1 MINANINHIKF
12 ENFKTNNK
20 KNNKVNLILKKIL
33 RQNTEIIQ
41 SLKENYKD
49 KYNKKFIKKFNK
61 FKKIN
66 IFGMGGSILGSKA
79 LYNFLSLS
87 KKNFSFIDNF
97 PKNSFKR
104 FSKKDLNV
112 IISKSGNTLETI
124 ANSNALIKDWNQTI
138 FISENKRNYLTS
150 LADKLKSEIIHHN
163 NYIGGRYSVLSEVGM
178 LPADLMGYNPK
189 KFRRLNQLIKNKNFY
204 NSLINNVSC
213 MYDFYLKGKTNS
225 IILNYDTSANDLF
238 LWYQQLTAESLGKNN
253 KGILPIIS
261 SMPSDNHSLM
271 QYYLDGPKNHFFT
284 FFFTKEKSIKIGKKL
299 KHKTPHN
306 ISGKTLNQ
314 ISYAQF
320 LATKKVFTEKNIPFR
335 SFEISRKKE
344 ETIGSL
350 FIYFILETIL
360 LGNLMKVNP
369 FDQPSVE
376 LIKVET
382 KKFL

>member
-1 MINANINHIKF
+1 MINARINNIKF
-12 ENFKTNNK
+12 ENFKINKK

-124 ANSNALIKDWNQTI
+124 ANSNALIKDWKQII

-163 NYIGGRYSVLSEVGM
+163 NYIGGRFSVLSEVGM
-178 LPADLMGYNPK
+178 LPADLMGHNPK
-189 KFRRLNQLIKNKNFY
+189 KFRRLNQLIKNKYFY

-213 MYDFYLKGKTNS
+213 MYNFYLKGKTNS

-299 KHKTPHN
+299 KHKTSHN

>member
-1 MINANINHIKF
+1 MINARINNIKF
-12 ENFKTNNK
+12 ENFKINKK

-49 KYNKKFIKKFNK
+49 KYDKKFIKKFNK

-124 ANSNALIKDWNQTI
+124 ANSNALIKDWKQII

-163 NYIGGRYSVLSEVGM
+163 NYIGGRFSVLSEVGM
-178 LPADLMGYNPK
+178 LPADLMGHNPK
-189 KFRRLNQLIKNKNFY
+189 KFRRLNQLIKNKHFY

-213 MYDFYLKGKTNS
+213 MYNFYLKGKTNS

>member
-1 MINANINHIKF
+1 MINARINNIKF
-12 ENFKTNNK
+12 ENFKINKK

-61 FKKIN
+61 FKRVN
-66 IFGMGGSILGSKA
+66 IFGIGGSILGSKA
-79 LYNFLSLS
+79 IYNFLSPS
-87 KKNFSFIDNF
+87 KKKFFFVDSFLNKL
-97 PKNSFKR
+97 PKKIGQ
-104 FSKKDLNV
+104 KDLNL

-124 ANSNALIKDWNQTI
+124 ANSNALIKNWKQTI
-138 FISENKRNYLTS
+138 FISENKKNYLTN
-150 LADKLKSEIIHHN
+150 LVDKLKSEIIHHN
-163 NYIGGRYSVLSEVGM
+163 NFIGGRFSVLSEVGM
-178 LPADLMGYNPK
+178 LPAELMGYNPK
-189 KFRRLNQLIKNKNFY
+189 KFRKFNELIKNKSFC

-213 MYDFYLKGKTNS
+213 LYEFYLKGKTNS
-225 IILNYDTSANDLF
+225 IILNYDRSASDLF
-238 LWYQQLTAESLGKNN
+238 LWYQQLVAESLGKNN
-253 KGILPIIS
+253 NGILPIIS

-271 QYYLDGPKNHFFT
+271 QYYLDGTKNHFFT
-284 FFFTKEKSIKIGKKL
+284 FFFTKEKSIKIDQRL
-299 KHKTPHN
+299 KIKSPHN
-306 ISGKTLNQ
+306 IFGKTLNQ
-314 ISYAQF
+314 ISYSQF
-320 LATKKVFTEKNIPFR
+320 LATKKVFKEKNIPFR
-335 SFEISRKKE
+335 SFEISKKKE

-360 LGNLMKVNP
+360 LGNLMKVNS

>member
-12 ENFKTNNK
+12 ENFKTNKK

-124 ANSNALIKDWNQTI
+124 ANSNALIKDWKQII

-163 NYIGGRYSVLSEVGM
+163 NYIGGRFSVLSEVGM
-178 LPADLMGYNPK
+178 LPADLMGHNPK

-213 MYDFYLKGKTNS
+213 MYNFYLKGKTNS

-335 SFEISRKKE
+335 SFEISKKKE

>member
-1 MINANINHIKF
+1 MINARINNIKF
-12 ENFKTNNK
+12 ENFKINKK

-124 ANSNALIKDWNQTI
+124 ANSNALIKDWKQII

-163 NYIGGRYSVLSEVGM
+163 NYIGGRFSVLSEVGM
-178 LPADLMGYNPK
+178 LPADLMGHNPK

-213 MYDFYLKGKTNS
+213 MYNFYLKGKTNS

>member
-1 MINANINHIKF
+1 MINARINNIKF
-12 ENFKTNNK
+12 ENFKINKK

-124 ANSNALIKDWNQTI
+124 ANSNALIKDWKQII

-163 NYIGGRYSVLSEVGM
+163 NYIGGRFSVLSEVGM
-178 LPADLMGYNPK
+178 LPADLMGHNPK
-189 KFRRLNQLIKNKNFY
+189 KFRRLNQLIKNKHFY

-213 MYDFYLKGKTNS
+213 MYNFYLKGKTNS

-299 KHKTPHN
+299 KHKTSHN

>member
-1 MINANINHIKF
+1 MINARINNIKF
-12 ENFKTNNK
+12 ENFKINKK

-97 PKNSFKR
+97 PKNSLKR
-104 FSKKDLNV
+104 FSKKDLNI

-124 ANSNALIKDWNQTI
+124 ANSNALIKDWKQII

-163 NYIGGRYSVLSEVGM
+163 NYIGGRFSVLSEVGM
-178 LPADLMGYNPK
+178 LPADLMGHNPK

-213 MYDFYLKGKTNS
+213 MYNFYLKGKTNS

>member
-1 MINANINHIKF
+1 MINARINNIKF
-12 ENFKTNNK
+12 ENFKINKK

-124 ANSNALIKDWNQTI
+124 ANSNALIKDWKQII

-163 NYIGGRYSVLSEVGM
+163 NYIGGRFSVLSEVGM
-178 LPADLMGYNPK
+178 LPADLMGHNPK

-213 MYDFYLKGKTNS
+213 MYNFYLKGKTNS

-271 QYYLDGPKNHFFT
+271 QYYLDGPKNHFIT

>member
-1 MINANINHIKF
+1 MINARINNIKF
-12 ENFKTNNK
+12 ENFKINKK

-49 KYNKKFIKKFNK
+49 KYDKKFIKKFNK

-124 ANSNALIKDWNQTI
+124 ANSNALIKDWKQII

-163 NYIGGRYSVLSEVGM
+163 NYIGGRFSVLSEVGM
-178 LPADLMGYNPK
+178 LPADLMGHNPK

-213 MYDFYLKGKTNS
+213 MYNFYLKGKTNS

>member
-1 MINANINHIKF
+1 MINARINNIKF
-12 ENFKTNNK
+12 ENFKINKK

-124 ANSNALIKDWNQTI
+124 ANSNALIKDWKQII

-163 NYIGGRYSVLSEVGM
+163 NYIGGRFSVLSEVGM
-178 LPADLMGYNPK
+178 LPADLMGHNPK

-213 MYDFYLKGKTNS
+213 MYNFYLKGKTNS

-306 ISGKTLNQ
+306 ISEKTLNQ

>member
-1 MINANINHIKF
+1 MINARINNIKF
-12 ENFKTNNK
+12 ENFKINKK

-41 SLKENYKD
+41 SLKKNYKD
-49 KYNKKFIKKFNK
+49 KYNKKFLKKFNK

-79 LYNFLSLS
+79 IYNFLSLS

-124 ANSNALIKDWNQTI
+124 ANSNALIKDWKQII

-163 NYIGGRYSVLSEVGM
+163 NYIGGRFSVLSEVGM
-178 LPADLMGYNPK
+178 LPADLMGHNPK

-213 MYDFYLKGKTNS
+213 MYNFYLKGKTNS

>member
-12 ENFKTNNK
+12 ENFKNNIK
-20 KNNKVNLILKKIL
+20 KNNKVNLIFKKIL
-33 RQNTEIIQ
+33 RQNTAIIQ
-41 SLKENYKD
+41 SLKKNYKD

-124 ANSNALIKDWNQTI
+124 ANSNALIKDWKQII

-163 NYIGGRYSVLSEVGM
+163 NYIGGRFSVLSEVGM
-178 LPADLMGYNPK
+178 LPADLMGHNPK

-213 MYDFYLKGKTNS
+213 MYNFYLKGKTNS

-299 KHKTPHN
+299 KHKTSHN

>member
-1 MINANINHIKF
+1 MINARINNIKF
-12 ENFKTNNK
+12 ENFKINKK

-79 LYNFLSLS
+79 LYNFLPLS

-124 ANSNALIKDWNQTI
+124 ANSNALIKDWKQII

-163 NYIGGRYSVLSEVGM
+163 NYIGGRFSVLSEVGM
-178 LPADLMGYNPK
+178 LPADLMGHNPK

-213 MYDFYLKGKTNS
+213 MYNFYLKGKTNS

-299 KHKTPHN
+299 KHETPHN

-314 ISYAQF
+314 ISYSQF
-320 LATKKVFTEKNIPFR
+320 LATKKVFIDKNIPFR
-335 SFEISRKKE
+335 SFEISKKKE

>member
-12 ENFKTNNK
+12 ENFKTNKK
-20 KNNKVNLILKKIL
+20 KNNKAKLVFKKIL
-33 RQNTEIIQ
+33 RQNTAIIQ
-41 SLKENYKD
+41 SLKKNYKD
-49 KYNKKFIKKFNK
+49 KYNKKFVKKLNR

-79 LYNFLSLS
+79 IYNFLSSS
-87 KKNFSFIDNF
+87 KKDCIFIDNF
-97 PKNSFKR
+97 SNKLLKR
-104 FSKKDLNV
+104 FSKNDLNL

-124 ANSNALIKDWNQTI
+124 ANSNALIKKWKQTI

-163 NYIGGRYSVLSEVGM
+163 NYIGGRFSVLSEVGM
-178 LPADLMGYNPK
+178 LPADLMGHNPK
-189 KFRRLNQLIKNKNFY
+189 KFRRLNQLIKNKYFY

-213 MYDFYLKGKTNS
+213 MYNFYLKGKTNS

-299 KHKTPHN
+299 KHKIPHN

>member
-1 MINANINHIKF
+1 MINAIINHIKF
-12 ENFKTNNK
+12 ENFRIKKK

-104 FSKKDLNV
+104 FSKKDLNLL
-112 IISKSGNTLETI
+112 ISKSGNTLETI
-124 ANSNALIKDWNQTI
+124 ANSNALIKDWKQII

-163 NYIGGRYSVLSEVGM
+163 NYIGGRFSVLSEVGM

-213 MYDFYLKGKTNS
+213 MYNFYLKGKTNS

-299 KHKTPHN
+299 KHKTSHN

>member
-12 ENFKTNNK
+12 ENFKINKK

-41 SLKENYKD
+41 SLKKNYKD

-79 LYNFLSLS
+79 IYNFLSLS
-87 KKNFSFIDNF
+87 KKNFFFIDNF
-97 PKNSFKR
+97 SNNSFKR
-104 FSKKDLNV
+104 FSKKDLNL
-112 IISKSGNTLETI
+112 IISKSGNTLETV

-163 NYIGGRYSVLSEVGM
+163 NYIGGRFSVLSEVGM

-189 KFRRLNQLIKNKNFY
+189 KFRRLNQLIKNKYFY

-299 KHKTPHN
+299 KHKIPHN

>member
-1 MINANINHIKF
+1 MINARINNIKF
-12 ENFKTNNK
+12 ENFKINKK

-41 SLKENYKD
+41 SLKKNYKD

-124 ANSNALIKDWNQTI
+124 ANSNALIKDWKQII

-163 NYIGGRYSVLSEVGM
+163 NYIGGRFSVLSEVGM
-178 LPADLMGYNPK
+178 LPADLMGHNPK

-213 MYDFYLKGKTNS
+213 MYNFYLKGKTNS

-299 KHKTPHN
+299 KHKIPHN

>member
-12 ENFKTNNK
+12 ENFKNNIK
-20 KNNKVNLILKKIL
+20 KNNKVNLIFKKIL
-33 RQNTEIIQ
+33 RQNTAIIQ
-41 SLKENYKD
+41 SLKKNYKD
-49 KYNKKFIKKFNK
+49 KYNKKFVKKFNK
-61 FKKIN
+61 FKSVN
-66 IFGMGGSILGSKA
+66 IFGIGGSILGSKA
-79 LYNFLSLS
+79 IYNFLSPS
-87 KKNFSFIDNF
+87 KKNFFFVDSFLNKL
-97 PKNSFKR
+97 PKKIGQ
-104 FSKKDLNV
+104 KDLNL

-124 ANSNALIKDWNQTI
+124 ANSNALIKNWKQTI
-138 FISENKRNYLTS
+138 FISENKKNYLTN
-150 LADKLKSEIIHHN
+150 LVDKLKSEIIHHN
-163 NYIGGRYSVLSEVGM
+163 NFIGGRFSVLSEVGM
-178 LPADLMGYNPK
+178 LPAELMGYSPK
-189 KFRRLNQLIKNKNFY
+189 KFRKFNELIKNKSFC

-213 MYDFYLKGKTNS
+213 LYEFYLKGKTNS
-225 IILNYDTSANDLF
+225 IILNYDRSASDLF
-238 LWYQQLTAESLGKNN
+238 LWYQQLVAESLGKNN
-253 KGILPIIS
+253 NGILPIIS

>member
-1 MINANINHIKF
+1 MINARINNIKF
-12 ENFKTNNK
+12 ENFKINKK

-41 SLKENYKD
+41 SLKKNYKD

-124 ANSNALIKDWNQTI
+124 ANSNALIKDWKQII

-163 NYIGGRYSVLSEVGM
+163 NYIGGRFSVLSEVGM
-178 LPADLMGYNPK
+178 LPADLMGHNPK
-189 KFRRLNQLIKNKNFY
+189 KFRRLNQLIKNNNFY

>member
-1 MINANINHIKF
+1 MINARINNIKF
-12 ENFKTNNK
+12 ENFKINKK

-124 ANSNALIKDWNQTI
+124 ANSNALIKDWKQII

-163 NYIGGRYSVLSEVGM
+163 NYIGGRFSVLSEVGM

-213 MYDFYLKGKTNS
+213 MYNFYLKGKTNS

-299 KHKTPHN
+299 KHKIPHN

-314 ISYAQF
+314 ISYSQF

>member
-1 MINANINHIKF
+1 MINASINNIKL
-12 ENFKTNNK
+12 ENFKIDKK

-124 ANSNALIKDWNQTI
+124 ANSNALIKDWKQII

-163 NYIGGRYSVLSEVGM
+163 NYIGGRFSVLSEVGM
-178 LPADLMGYNPK
+178 LPADLMGHNPK

-213 MYDFYLKGKTNS
+213 MYNFYLKGKTNS

>member
-1 MINANINHIKF
+1 M
-12 ENFKTNNK
+12 
-20 KNNKVNLILKKIL
+20 
-33 RQNTEIIQ
+33 
-41 SLKENYKD
+41 
-49 KYNKKFIKKFNK
+49 YN
-61 FKKIN
+61 
-66 IFGMGGSILGSKA
+66 
-79 LYNFLSLS
+79 
-87 KKNFSFIDNF
+87 
-97 PKNSFKR
+97 
-104 FSKKDLNV
+104 
-112 IISKSGNTLETI
+112 
-124 ANSNALIKDWNQTI
+124 
-138 FISENKRNYLTS
+138 
-150 LADKLKSEIIHHN
+150 
-163 NYIGGRYSVLSEVGM
+163 
-178 LPADLMGYNPK
+178 
-189 KFRRLNQLIKNKNFY
+189 
-204 NSLINNVSC
+204 
-213 MYDFYLKGKTNS
+213 FYLKGKTNS

>member
-12 ENFKTNNK
+12 ENFKTNKK

-124 ANSNALIKDWNQTI
+124 ANSNALIKDWKQII

-163 NYIGGRYSVLSEVGM
+163 NYIGGRFSVLSEVGM
-178 LPADLMGYNPK
+178 LPADLMGHNPK

-213 MYDFYLKGKTNS
+213 MYNFYLKGKTNS

>member
-1 MINANINHIKF
+1 MINTNINHIKF
-12 ENFKTNNK
+12 ENFKINKK
-20 KNNKVNLILKKIL
+20 KNNKVNLFFKKIL
-33 RQNTEIIQ
+33 RENTAIIK
-41 SLKENYKD
+41 SLKKNYKD
-49 KYNKKFIKKFNK
+49 KYNKKFVKKFNR

-79 LYNFLSLS
+79 IYNFLSSS
-87 KKNFSFIDNF
+87 KKDCLFIDNF
-97 PKNSFKR
+97 SNKLIKR
-104 FSKKDLNV
+104 FSKNDLNL

-124 ANSNALIKDWNQTI
+124 ANSNALIKKWKQTI

-150 LADKLKSEIIHHN
+150 LAAKLKSEIIHHN
-163 NYIGGRYSVLSEVGM
+163 NYIGGRFSVLSEVGM
-178 LPADLMGYNPK
+178 LPADLMGYNPI

-213 MYDFYLKGKTNS
+213 IYNFYLKGKTNS

-284 FFFTKEKSIKIGKKL
+284 FFFTKEKSIKIDQRL
-299 KHKTPHN
+299 KIKSPHN
-306 ISGKTLNQ
+306 IFGKTLNQ
-314 ISYAQF
+314 ISYSQF
-320 LATKKVFTEKNIPFR
+320 LATKKVFKEKNIPFR
-335 SFEISRKKE
+335 SFEISKKKE

-360 LGNLMKVNP
+360 LGNLMKVNS

>member
-1 MINANINHIKF
+1 MINARINNIKF
-12 ENFKTNNK
+12 ENFKINKK

-124 ANSNALIKDWNQTI
+124 ANSNALIKDWEQII

-163 NYIGGRYSVLSEVGM
+163 NYIGGRFSVLSEVGM
-178 LPADLMGYNPK
+178 LPADLMGHNPK

-213 MYDFYLKGKTNS
+213 MYNFYLKGKTNS

>member
-1 MINANINHIKF
+1 
-12 ENFKTNNK
+12 
-20 KNNKVNLILKKIL
+20 
-33 RQNTEIIQ
+33 
-41 SLKENYKD
+41 
-49 KYNKKFIKKFNK
+49 
-61 FKKIN
+61 
-66 IFGMGGSILGSKA
+66 
-79 LYNFLSLS
+79 
-87 KKNFSFIDNF
+87 
-97 PKNSFKR
+97 
-104 FSKKDLNV
+104 
-112 IISKSGNTLETI
+112 
-124 ANSNALIKDWNQTI
+124 
-138 FISENKRNYLTS
+138 
-150 LADKLKSEIIHHN
+150 
-163 NYIGGRYSVLSEVGM
+163 
-178 LPADLMGYNPK
+178 
-189 KFRRLNQLIKNKNFY
+189 
-204 NSLINNVSC
+204 
-213 MYDFYLKGKTNS
+213 
-225 IILNYDTSANDLF
+225 
-238 LWYQQLTAESLGKNN
+238 
-253 KGILPIIS
+253 
-261 SMPSDNHSLM
+261 MPSDNHSLM

-284 FFFTKEKSIKIGKKL
+284 FFFTKENSIKIGKKL

>member
-12 ENFKTNNK
+12 ENFKTNKK

-124 ANSNALIKDWNQTI
+124 ANSNALIKDWKQII

-163 NYIGGRYSVLSEVGM
+163 NYIGGRFSVLSEVGM
-178 LPADLMGYNPK
+178 LPADLMGHNPK

-213 MYDFYLKGKTNS
+213 MYNFYLKGKTNS

-299 KHKTPHN
+299 KHKTSHN